1 VTLPQTTPDVKQES
15 SQGEMTPDPLALP
28 GLSLAEQA
36 KEDVLYS
43 LVADGV
49 KRAFAPA
56 GADIKRNPPRL

>member
-1 VTLPQTTPDVKQES
+1 
-15 SQGEMTPDPLALP
+15 MTPDPLALP